1 MKNIKKILTVVL
13 SVALVVCMFSALSAT
28 AFAAVSQSVDATI
41 TVKQQFTI
49 KNGNKPSAGDTFN
62 YRLTP
67 ENDETPMPSGS
78 QDGVF
83 DFSLTG
89 KEDSLD
95 IVIGYTHAGVY
106 KYRIEHVLEKSVK
119 GYIYDNTVY
128 DVEVHVTNI
137 EGDELQAV
145 VICSNKEGEKPD
157 EIIYKHSFYI
167 PVPVKTGDD
176 SNLTLMGTLC
186 VLSMMVCAGA
196 FVLLR
201 KKEN

>member
-13 SVALVVCMFSALSAT
+13 SVVLVVCLFSALSVT

-83 DFSLTG
+83 DFPLSG

-95 IVIGYTHAGVY
+95 IEITYAHAGVY
-106 KYRIEHVLEKSVK
+106 KYKVEHVLEKSVK
-119 GYIYDNTVY
+119 GYTYDDTVY
-128 DVEVHVTNI
+128 NVEVHVTNVA
-137 EGDELQAV
+137 DDQLQAV
-145 VICSNKEGEKPD
+145 VVCSNDDGEKPD

-167 PVPVKTGDD
+167 PVNTGDE
-176 SNLTLMGTLC
+176 SSLELYVVLCGLSAAAMGAAL
-186 VLSMMVCAGA
+186 VL
-196 FVLLR
+196 
-201 KKEN
+201 KKKFD